1 MMGKLCKIRMSY
13 HKSIEGTFS
22 HLLIKEDDMNKKMII
37 AGLTC
42 TFILISGA
50 CYSCN
55 FKGNQGKSVYE
66 TSLSDNKTTPKPTED
81 AKVAK
86 NLSKDET
93 AKDSI
98 AKESVSISSSEQGS
112 INLEIYVHI
121 CGAVQKPGVYPI
133 QNGARISDLIKLAGG
148 LRNDAAGDYMNQAK
162 KVSDGQ
168 RIYVPTI
175 DEMADL
181 SINQIIDG
189 EQSSDSDK
197 SQDSSQQTETNS
209 DRININTADVQ
220 ALMTIPGI
228 GQAKATSI
236 IDYRTQNG
244 NFTKPED
251 IMKISGIKEGL
262 FRKIEPYIIVK

>member
-13 HKSIEGTFS
+13 QKSIEGTFS

-42 TFILISGA
+42 TFILISGV

-55 FKGNQGKSVYE
+55 FKGNQGRSVYE
-66 TSLSDNKTTPKPTED
+66 TSLSDNKTTLKPTEITNDD
-81 AKVAK
+81 ANSAK
-86 NLSKDET
+86 NLPKDET
-93 AKDSI
+93 TKDS
-98 AKESVSISSSEQGS
+98 ESISSSEQGS

-121 CGAVQKPGVYPI
+121 CGAVQKPGVYSI

-189 EQSSDSDK
+189 EQTSESDK
-197 SQDSSQQTETNS
+197 PQDSSQQTESNS
-209 DRININTADVQ
+209 DRININTADEQ

-228 GQAKATSI
+228 GEAKATSI

-244 NFTKPED
+244 NFAKPED